1 MQENDRETLGGVV
14 STRRKELGFTQKQV
28 AQSVVKEDGTPIT
41 PQFLND
47 VERNRRRPSPLVL
60 QRLAEALKWSGEDA
74 DRLHYIART
83 LPPDIDL
90 ENVARDQW
98 ADGIKAFRRA

>member
-1 MQENDRETLGGVV
+1 VV
-14 STRRKELGFTQKQV
+14 SFSTRRKELGFTQKQV

-60 QRLAEALKWSGEDA
+60 QRL
-74 DRLHYIART
+74 
-83 LPPDIDL
+83 
-90 ENVARDQW
+90 
-98 ADGIKAFRRA
+98 

>member
-1 MQENDRETLGGVV
+1 MPESEPETLGGAV
-14 STRRKELGFTQKQV
+14 SARRKELGLTQKHV
-28 AQSVVKEDGTPIT
+28 AQSVVKEDGIPIT

-60 QRLAEALKWSGEDA
+60 QRLAQALKWSGEDA
-74 DRLHYIART
+74 DQLHFIART

-90 ENVARDQW
+90 KNVARDKW
-98 ADGIKAFRRA
+98 ADGIKAFRRP